1 MKPFRLNA
9 EIVTGKCPTCNE
21 LTMLVG
27 LTKEYYRCMTCGA
40 DLEQHVNG
48 KISYIPALTKETLQS
63 VVQEMCSI
71 SQLNCITKVIRQ
83 LSWLLVQI
91 GWMNLQTY

>member
-48 KISYIPALTKETLQS
+48 KISYIPALTKDTLKTDLDS
-63 VVQEMCSI
+63 YFG
-71 SQLNCITKVIRQ
+71 KD
-83 LSWLLVQI
+83 
-91 GWMNLQTY
+91 